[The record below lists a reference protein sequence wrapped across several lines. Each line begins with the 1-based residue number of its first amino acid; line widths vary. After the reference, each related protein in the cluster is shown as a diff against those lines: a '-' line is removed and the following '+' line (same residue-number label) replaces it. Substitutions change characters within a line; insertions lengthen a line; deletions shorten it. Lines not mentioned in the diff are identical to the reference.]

1 MLLTPVDRPR
11 TVSRADS
18 HVLGALAQKGRW
30 SVHLPDDEA
39 WLSEIEGVGGNPRK
53 RLTEMTR
60 RGSLAHLAAGSWV
73 VLPDGARSP
82 ASAYSPEMLLSAVMN
97 AQRQQWYVGCISA
110 MAVLQLTDET
120 SDVMVVVTRGPKQ
133 LRLSK
138 IAGRAIR
145 IVNVRREDNWEGIDR
160 IRLRGRTFTYRS
172 GVERTLLD
180 TLEYPRLCGPP
191 ELWVRAWERA
201 LHEERV
207 MMPIL
212 TDLAE
217 TRSHAV
223 QARLAFWLAETGH
236 PRDARYV
243 LAMSKTRLT
252 GRVFLDSSQ
261 TYAGQWPRDPATGLI
276 VNVPRKAID
285 GWLTYGK

>member
-1 MLLTPVDRPR
+1 ME
-11 TVSRADS
+11 
-18 HVLGALAQKGRW
+18 AQG
-30 SVHLPDDEA
+30 
-39 WLSEIEGVGGNPRK
+39 
-53 RLTEMTR
+53 
-60 RGSLAHLAAGSWV
+60 
-73 VLPDGARSP
+73 
-82 ASAYSPEMLLSAVMN
+82 
-97 AQRQQWYVGCISA
+97 QQWYVGCISA
-110 MAVLQLTDET
+110 MAELQLTDET
-120 SDVMVVVTRGPKQ
+120 PDVMVVITRGPKQ

-145 IVNVRREDNWEGIDR
+145 IVNLRREDNWEGVDR

-201 LHEERV
+201 LREERV
-207 MMPIL
+207 AMPML
-212 TDLAE
+212 TGLAE

-223 QARLAFWLAETGH
+223 QTRLAFWLAETGH

-261 TYAGQWPRDPATGLI
+261 AYAGQWPRDPATGLI
-276 VNVPRKAID
+276 INLPSKAID
-285 GWLTYGK
+285 GWLTYGE

>member
-1 MLLTPVDRPR
+1 MLVAPDDRTR

-18 HVLGALAQKGRW
+18 RVLDALAQKGRW
-30 SVHLPDDEA
+30 SVNLPDDET
-39 WLSEIEGVGGNPRK
+39 WLSEIEGVGGNPRR

-82 ASAYSPEMLLSAVMN
+82 ASAYSPEMLLSAVME
-97 AQRQQWYVGCISA
+97 AQGQQWYVGCISA
-110 MAVLQLTDET
+110 MAELQLTDET
-120 SDVMVVVTRGPKQ
+120 PYVMVVVTRGPKQ

-145 IVNVRREDNWEGIDR
+145 IVNVRREDNWEGVDR

-201 LHEERV
+201 LREERV
-207 MMPIL
+207 VMPML
-212 TDLAE
+212 TGLAE

-243 LAMSKTRLT
+243 LAMSKTRLA

-261 TYAGQWPRDPATGLI
+261 AYAGQWPRDPATGLI
-276 VNVPRKAID
+276 VNLPSKAID